1 MRHTLFLSNALV
13 QRGRCASNFRK
24 SPSKTCII
32 LPIVVLC
39 LLEVHHMFTVLAA
52 IVLGLLVRQLLRNK
66 ASFNQLKKAH
76 QPTYPN
82 FDNIARRRLE
92 RDAG

>member
-1 MRHTLFLSNALV
+1 
-13 QRGRCASNFRK
+13 
-24 SPSKTCII
+24 
-32 LPIVVLC
+32 
-39 LLEVHHMFTVLAA
+39 MFTVLAA